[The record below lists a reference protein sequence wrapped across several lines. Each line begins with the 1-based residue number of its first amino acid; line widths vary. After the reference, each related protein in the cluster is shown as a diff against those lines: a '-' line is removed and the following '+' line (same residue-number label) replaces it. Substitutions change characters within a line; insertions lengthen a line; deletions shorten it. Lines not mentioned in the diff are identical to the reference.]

1 MTLLSI
7 FQRLS
12 CQKMNRAFRYIPLA
26 AVVCFLLLACGGRHA
41 GSSNSSAASGE
52 AVKTFP
58 MIEVPGMIS
67 DPQERVDY
75 MAEHFWDRFAKLSGV
90 TDSSF
95 VKGLPSMA
103 VKEKFALW
111 ASILR
116 ASGPAARTKSL
127 ASVLS
132 KAREDSIAVLQ
143 RLMEFADEFFYDPN
157 SPTRDEEIYLTYL
170 DRLLDGPLP
179 DEDQRLRYDFYKKLC
194 SLNRPGTP
202 AGDFPFMTPEGR
214 IMRLYDVK
222 APYVLLIF
230 SNPGCPLCASYQEN
244 LQKNVPLKEK
254 LATGALKVVNIYPD
268 DDIEAWEEY
277 VRNYPPEWICGRDHI
292 NQLFSNNLY
301 SLRAIPSLYLLD
313 AEKKVILKDATYEE
327 VEMKLYDIFFQ

>member
-1 MTLLSI
+1 
-7 FQRLS
+7 
-12 CQKMNRAFRYIPLA
+12 MNRAFRYIPLA
-26 AVVCFLLLACGGRHA
+26 AVACFLLLACGGRHA
-41 GSSNSSAASGE
+41 GSSNAASGE

-111 ASILR
+111 ASILK
-116 ASGPAARTKSL
+116 ASGPVARTKSL

-143 RLMEFADEFFYDPN
+143 RLMDFADEFFYDPN

-170 DRLLDGPLP
+170 
-179 DEDQRLRYDFYKKLC
+179 KT
-194 SLNRPGTP
+194 SVPGTI
-202 AGDFPFMTPEGR
+202 FTR
-214 IMRLYDVK
+214 SS
-222 APYVLLIF
+222 AP
-230 SNPGCPLCASYQEN
+230 
-244 LQKNVPLKEK
+244 
-254 LATGALKVVNIYPD
+254 
-268 DDIEAWEEY
+268 
-277 VRNYPPEWICGRDHI
+277 
-292 NQLFSNNLY
+292 
-301 SLRAIPSLYLLD
+301 
-313 AEKKVILKDATYEE
+313 
-327 VEMKLYDIFFQ
+327 